1 MQLEEA
7 HVNEFNKFNEFWD
20 KRMLEFNE
28 QAQLI
33 EEQMIQ
39 RHQEELEKFME
50 ELENALPLKPKDS
63 SELINL
69 RKIEELLAKQEEYLN
84 SLTLNSNFS
93 RL

>member
-7 HVNEFNKFNEFWD
+7 HVTEFNQFNEFWD

-39 RHQEELEKFME
+39 RQQEELAKF
-50 ELENALPLKPKDS
+50 LEDLDNALPVKPKDTA
-63 SELINL
+63 ELLNL
-69 RKIEELLAKQEEYLN
+69 RKIEQLLAQQEE
-84 SLTLNSNFS
+84 
-93 RL
+93 

>member
-7 HVNEFNKFNEFWD
+7 HVNEFNQFNEFWD